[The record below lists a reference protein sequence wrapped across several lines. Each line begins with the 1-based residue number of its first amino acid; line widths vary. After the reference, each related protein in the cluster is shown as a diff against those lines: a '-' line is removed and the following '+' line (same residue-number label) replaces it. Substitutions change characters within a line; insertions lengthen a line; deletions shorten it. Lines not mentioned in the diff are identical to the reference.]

1 MQVIQITAK
10 IVCYHFVMGETI
22 LLGYVFRGYPSKE
35 QKRSHNMTMGCNRK
49 YWNLALSD
57 FHDTGRIKTPASYK
71 EEYPFLKEVDSLALA
86 NVQLDLQQ
94 TIGHFFKH
102 ICGEPNFKRKK
113 YDESYTTTNQISKS
127 GVSSIRI
134 KNGHYLKLPKM
145 KKPVRLKMHR
155 RLPGKIHSVTVSRKS
170 SGEYYYSILCEVP
183 KPESPK
189 TKETVG
195 IDFGLKSFISDSK
208 GNSTDPTM
216 FYRDAQK
223 KLAREQ
229 RKLSRME
236 RANIDHY
243 KTVNGHQVPVYRRPL
258 RECRNYQKQRRKVA
272 RLHQHIANQRK
283 DLLHKLSL
291 QYVRDNDVICIE
303 NLNISGMMKNR
314 HLSKAIA
321 DAGWNTFVSFL
332 VYKADLYGRTVVK
345 VSRWYPSSQ
354 TCSCCGY
361 RLIGENKLK
370 LSDRMWKC
378 PQCGS
383 EHDRDI
389 NAAINIRTEGLRLL
403 EDTNSC
409 VSVS

>member
-1 MQVIQITAK
+1 MVDTALK
-10 IVCYHFVMGETI
+10 GF
-22 LLGYVFRGYPSKE
+22 VFRGYPSKD
-35 QKRSHNMTMGCNRK
+35 QMHFHNMTMGCARK
-49 YWNLALSD
+49 YWNLALAD
-57 FHDTGRIKTPASYK
+57 FCETSIINSPAAYK
-71 EEYPFLKEVDSLALA
+71 KSYPFLKDVDSLALTSEWRFLI
-86 NVQLDLQQ
+86 N
-94 TIGHFFKH
+94 TIRSYKKH
-102 ICGEPNFKRKK
+102 ICGFPNFKRKK
-113 YDESYTTTNQISKS
+113 YAESYTTNNLISQTGKP
-127 GVSSIRI
+127 SIRI
-134 KNGHYLKLPKM
+134 ENGHFLVLPKL
-145 KKPVRLKMHR
+145 KKPIRLKMHR
-155 RLPGKIHSVTVSRKS
+155 HLPGKIHSVTVSRKS

-183 KPESPK
+183 VSESPK
-189 TKETVG
+189 AKETVG
-195 IDFGLKSFISDSK
+195 IDVGLKSFITDSN
-208 GNSTDPTM
+208 GNNVDPSR
-216 FYRDAQK
+216 FYRNAQK

-229 RKLSRME
+229 KKLSRME

-243 KTVNGHQVPVYRRPL
+243 KKVNGHQVPVYRRPL

-272 RLHQHIANQRK
+272 RLHQHVANQRK

-403 EDTNSC
+403 EDTESC